1 MSSPLFAQL
10 SEHVY
15 YLPGAVNCA
24 VVVNGREAVLVDTGG
39 DKDYGRA
46 LRKVCEALAATPVA
60 ILNTHSHADHY
71 GGNDYLLRQ
80 FDVPVYAPAFEAGI
94 LQNPYLEPVYLFNGA
109 KPLPELMSKW
119 LLAKPSKV
127 DVVLE
132 PQVSTPERLELIG
145 LTFEILDTSGHAHQH
160 VSVKVGDVLI
170 AADAVF
176 GAAVLDKYPLPF
188 GQDIGGQ
195 ISSVQSLT
203 EVGAR
208 VLLPGHGEPTEDI
221 EDLAEHNLEAF
232 KRAAD
237 AVEAACEGVST
248 EDVLKEVC
256 KNLNIEMLDLP
267 RFFLNRCVV
276 TAYLSYLREE
286 GRVEVTLRDNGL
298 TWQRQ

>member
-1 MSSPLFAQL
+1 MPSPLFAQL

-24 VVVNGREAVLVDTGG
+24 VVVNGGEAVLVDTGG

-46 LRKVCEALAATPVA
+46 LRKVCDALNVSPVA
-60 ILNTHSHADHY
+60 VLNTHSHADHY

-80 FDVPVYAPAFEAGI
+80 FEMPVYAPAFEAGI

-119 LLAKPSKV
+119 LLAKPSRV
-127 DVVLE
+127 DVILE
-132 PQVSTPERLELIG
+132 PGTLELVG
-145 LTFEILDTSGHAHQH
+145 LPFEILDTSGHAHRH

-195 ISSVQSLT
+195 IKSAQLT
-203 EVGAR
+203 EAGAR
-208 VLLPGHGEPTEDI
+208 VLLPGHGEPTEEI
-221 EDLAEHNLEAF
+221 EDLVAHNLEAF
-232 KRAAD
+232 ERAAD
-237 AVEAACEGVST
+237 AVEAACLGVST
-248 EDVLKEVC
+248 EEILKEVC
-256 KNLNIEMLDLP
+256 KTLDVEMLDLP
-267 RFFLNRCVV
+267 RFYLNRCVV
-276 TAYLSYLREE
+276 TAYLSYLRDE
-286 GRVEVTLRDNGL
+286 GRVEVALRENSL
-298 TWQRQ
+298 TWWRL

>member
-1 MSSPLFAQL
+1 MPNSLFAQL

-15 YLPGAVNCA
+15 YLRGAVNCA
-24 VVVNGREAVLVDTGG
+24 VVVNGGEAVLVDTGG

-46 LRKVCEALAATPVA
+46 LRKVCDALNVSPVA
-60 ILNTHSHADHY
+60 VLNTHSHADHY

-119 LLAKPSKV
+119 LLAKPSRV
-127 DVVLE
+127 DVILE
-132 PQVSTPERLELIG
+132 PGTLELVG
-145 LTFEILDTSGHAHQH
+145 LPFEILDTSGHAHRH

-195 ISSVQSLT
+195 IKSAQLT
-203 EVGAR
+203 EAGAR
-208 VLLPGHGEPTEDI
+208 VLLPGHGEPTEEI
-221 EDLAEHNLEAF
+221 EDLVAHNLEAF
-232 KRAAD
+232 ERAAD
-237 AVEAACEGVST
+237 AVEAACLGVST
-248 EDVLKEVC
+248 EQILKEVC
-256 KNLNIEMLDLP
+256 KTLDVEMLDLP
-267 RFFLNRCVV
+267 RFYLNRCVV
-276 TAYLSYLREE
+276 TAYLSYLRDE
-286 GRVEVTLRDNGL
+286 GRVEVALRENSL
-298 TWQRQ
+298 TWRRL

>member
-1 MSSPLFAQL
+1 MPNPLFAQL

-24 VVVNGREAVLVDTGG
+24 VVVNGGEAVLVDTGG

-46 LRKVCEALAATPVA
+46 LRKVCDALNVSPVA
-60 ILNTHSHADHY
+60 VLNTHSHADHY

-119 LLAKPSKV
+119 LLAKPSRV
-127 DVVLE
+127 DVILE
-132 PQVSTPERLELIG
+132 PGTLELIG
-145 LTFEILDTSGHAHQH
+145 LPFAILDTSGHAHRH

-176 GAAVLDKYPLPF
+176 GAAVLGKYPLPF

-195 ISSVQSLT
+195 IKSARLA

-208 VLLPGHGEPTEDI
+208 VLLPGHGEPTEEI
-221 EDLAEHNLEAF
+221 EDLVARNLETF
-232 KRAAD
+232 QRAAD
-237 AVEAACEGVST
+237 AVEAACLGILT
-248 EDVLKEVC
+248 EEVLKEVC
-256 KNLNIEMLDLP
+256 KTLAIEMLDLP
-267 RFFLNRCVV
+267 RFYLNRCVV
-276 TAYLSYLREE
+276 TAYLSYLRDE
-286 GRVEVTLRDNGL
+286 GRVEVALHENSLAWRRL
-298 TWQRQ
+298 

>member
-1 MSSPLFAQL
+1 MPSPLFAQL

-24 VVVNGREAVLVDTGG
+24 VVVNGGEAVLVDTGG

-46 LRKVCEALAATPVA
+46 LRKVCEALTVTPVA

-127 DVVLE
+127 DVVSE
-132 PQVSTPERLELIG
+132 PGRLELVG
-145 LTFEILDTSGHAHQH
+145 LEFDILDTSGHAHRH
-160 VSVKVGDVLI
+160 LSVKVGDVLI

-195 ISSVQSLT
+195 MKSAQSLT
-203 EVGAR
+203 EVEAR
-208 VLLPGHGEPTEDI
+208 VLLPGHGEPTEHI
-221 EDLAEHNLEAF
+221 GDLVAHNLEAF

-237 AVEAACEGVST
+237 AVEAACLGVST
-248 EDVLKEVC
+248 EEVLTKVC
-256 KNLNIEMLDLP
+256 KNLDIEMINLP

-276 TAYLSYLREE
+276 TGYLSYLREM
-286 GRVEVTLRDNGL
+286 GRVELALRDNELKWERTG
-298 TWQRQ
+298 T